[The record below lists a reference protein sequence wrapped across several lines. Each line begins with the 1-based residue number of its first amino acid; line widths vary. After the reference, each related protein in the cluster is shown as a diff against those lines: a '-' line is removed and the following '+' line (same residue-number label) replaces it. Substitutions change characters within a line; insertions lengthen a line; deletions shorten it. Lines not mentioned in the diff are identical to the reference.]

1 MEELPRLVAQQVGVP
16 PESVTAVRIIRE
28 ALDARKKREI
38 CFRLHVGAQLEGGWQ
53 QRLLKREL
61 PNVALYIPPQEY
73 RLPSCSCPPKERIVV
88 VGLGPAGLFSAY
100 FLAKHGYTP
109 LVLERGKE
117 ISARMEDVELFWK
130 QGRLNTQSNVM
141 FGEGGAGTF
150 SDGKLTARSKDPRAD
165 VVLKTLVEF
174 GAPEDILVQAKPH
187 VGTDKLRAVVE
198 GMRREIQRLGGQVRF
213 ETRLDQLEVKN
224 GQIRSIEVET
234 EGRRE
239 KIPCSACILAIGQGA
254 RDTYR
259 MLLDKG
265 LPLIPKAF
273 AVGVRV
279 EHPQSLIDK
288 AQLGPYAGHPKLGA
302 AEYRLTAQAD
312 GRGVY
317 SFCMCPGGLVVASS
331 SGPEQVVT
339 NGMSYHARNEVN
351 ANAAI
356 VVQVSPRDFGTQA
369 LSGVEFQQ
377 MLERKAYFAGGGDFC
392 APAQRME
399 DFLQR
404 RHTKRFGEVQPSY
417 RPGVKAAALHELLP
431 DFIANGI
438 AQGVEVFARQ
448 LKGFDL
454 PDAVLTGVETR
465 TSAPVRIPRD
475 EKGQA
480 LGARG
485 VYPVGEGAGYAGGI
499 VSAAVDG
506 MLAAERVAA
515 AQSEE

>member
-1 MEELPRLVAQQVGVP
+1 M
-16 PESVTAVRIIRE
+16 
-28 ALDARKKREI
+28 
-38 CFRLHVGAQLEGGWQ
+38 
-53 QRLLKREL
+53 
-61 PNVALYIPPQEY
+61 
-73 RLPSCSCPPKERIVV
+73 
-88 VGLGPAGLFSAY
+88 
-100 FLAKHGYTP
+100 
-109 LVLERGKE
+109 
-117 ISARMEDVELFWK
+117 
-130 QGRLNTQSNVM
+130 
-141 FGEGGAGTF
+141 
-150 SDGKLTARSKDPRAD
+150 
-165 VVLKTLVEF
+165 
-174 GAPEDILVQAKPH
+174 
-187 VGTDKLRAVVE
+187 
-198 GMRREIQRLGGQVRF
+198 
-213 ETRLDQLEVKN
+213 
-224 GQIRSIEVET
+224 
-234 EGRRE
+234 
-239 KIPCSACILAIGQGA
+239 
-254 RDTYR
+254 
-259 MLLDKG
+259 
-265 LPLIPKAF
+265 
-273 AVGVRV
+273 
-279 EHPQSLIDK
+279 
-288 AQLGPYAGHPKLGA
+288 
-302 AEYRLTAQAD
+302 
-312 GRGVY
+312 
-317 SFCMCPGGLVVASS
+317 VASS

-339 NGMSYHARNEVN
+339 NGMSYYARNEVN

-417 RPGVKAAALHELLP
+417 HPGVKAAALHELLP